1 MTVIGLGGDQAAMG
15 RHFVAVSTNLDGVT
29 EFGIDTT
36 NMFRF
41 WDWVG
46 GRYSFDSA
54 VGLSL
59 MVAIGPERFT
69 EMLAGFHARLTGY
82 LQQLEMESNGKR
94 VDLAGGIRL
103 ADRSG
108 RVGPAGTNG
117 QRAFYQALHQGTEPA
132 PAEMIGFWQPVEDL
146 GNHHDLLVAN
156 MSAQIPHLVCPR
168 NRPTTLIILD
178 RLTPENLGK
187 LIALYEHRVF
197 TGARSGGSAPSTSG
211 GGTRASVR

>member
-1 MTVIGLGGDQAAMG
+1 MTVTGLGGDQAAMG

-29 EFGIDTT
+29 EFGIDTA

-94 VDLAGGIRL
+94 VDLAGRPFDWQTASAVWGQP
-103 ADRSG
+103 G
-108 RVGPAGTNG
+108 TMAGT
-117 QRAFYQALHQGTEPA
+117 
-132 PAEMIGFWQPVEDL
+132 
-146 GNHHDLLVAN
+146 
-156 MSAQIPHLVCPR
+156 
-168 NRPTTLIILD
+168 
-178 RLTPENLGK
+178 
-187 LIALYEHRVF
+187 
-197 TGARSGGSAPSTSG
+197 RSIRHSTRAPS
-211 GGTRASVR
+211 RPRPR

>member
-1 MTVIGLGGDQAAMG
+1 MTVTGPGGDQAAMG

-29 EFGIDTT
+29 EFGIDTA

-69 EMLAGFHARLTGY
+69 EMLARFHARLTGY

-94 VDLAGGIRL
+94 VDLAGRPFDWQTAPVVWGQPGTMASTRSIRH
-103 ADRSG
+103 S
-108 RVGPAGTNG
+108 T
-117 QRAFYQALHQGTEPA
+117 RAPRA
-132 PAEMIGFWQPVEDL
+132 PAEMIGFWRSTARAP
-146 GNHHDLLVAN
+146 G
-156 MSAQIPHLVCPR
+156 
-168 NRPTTLIILD
+168 RPAGSSS
-178 RLTPENLGK
+178 TPK
-187 LIALYEHRVF
+187 PSSR
-197 TGARSGGSAPSTSG
+197 STSPHWRPLRPSG
-211 GGTRASVR
+211 PNSPVAESYSPLPGSSRTSSMTSRPSASPRRSANSGSSRPCQRR